1 MVVLCPNHHAHAGPN
16 SEALTPDQ
24 LYESKKNPANGDVV
38 DSPFHFE
45 SEIPLLQVSSNKCW
59 LRENESIDVLNVK
72 DETLVEMSFID
83 GLLQF
88 DTKLYSQQGELVAE
102 VDHNEWS
109 AKTDGVW
116 DIQYQPNRIKI
127 WHEPRDIGL
136 EIEYD
141 SETDLIQMRGNFY
154 YEDVFVRMTP
164 EKINV
169 KSDEGVQQLMVKNS
183 TVIDRESFLE
193 VSKENDNYRVALG

>member
-1 MVVLCPNHHAHAGPN
+1 
-16 SEALTPDQ
+16 
-24 LYESKKNPANGDVV
+24 
-38 DSPFHFE
+38 
-45 SEIPLLQVSSNKCW
+45 
-59 LRENESIDVLNVK
+59 
-72 DETLVEMSFID
+72 MSFID